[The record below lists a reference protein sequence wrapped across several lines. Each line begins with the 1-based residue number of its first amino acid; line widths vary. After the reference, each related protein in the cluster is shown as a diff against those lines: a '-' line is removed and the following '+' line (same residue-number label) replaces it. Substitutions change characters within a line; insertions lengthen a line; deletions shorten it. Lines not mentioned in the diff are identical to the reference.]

1 MAEGQKDQTWMAGIP
16 LVGQGLNALFQG
28 IQNRKSRKWSEKM
41 YARQRAD
48 ALMDWNLQNE
58 YNSPAAQ
65 MQRLKDANLNPNLVY
80 GNGADAQSSG
90 TVRSS
95 GVPGAQFDAP
105 RFAPEDALGSY
116 YDTKIKQATYDN
128 LRTQNTVATQEAL
141 LKAAQVIQTTASTG
155 KTKADTA
162 SVEFDTMLK
171 NQIKDISVQ
180 AAQAGLDKVLADTR
194 FTLDSNE
201 RAQAQNSSSLRE
213 AAERILR
220 SRAERSKVPLE
231 KAMIEQQIKNL
242 KKDENLKQLD
252 INLKKNGI
260 QPHDNI
266 FLRMLGQLLDKGIS
280 LEGSKDNLQNRG
292 IPKSLRHLNQDSL
305 VKSWE

>member
-1 MAEGQKDQTWMAGIP
+1 MPLPLIP
-16 LVGQGLNALFQG
+16 LIAAGSALLGQGINAASTG
-28 IQNRKSRKWSEKM
+28 AQNRKSRRFAREM
-41 YARQRAD
+41 YGRQRAD
-48 ALMDWNLQNE
+48 ALEDWNLQNE

-65 MQRLKDANLNPNLVY
+65 MARLKAAGLNPNLVY
-80 GNGADAQSSG
+80 GSGADAQSSG

-95 GVPGAQFDAP
+95 GVPGAEFRAPQFH
-105 RFAPEDALGSY
+105 PEDIMSSY
-116 YDTKIKQATYDN
+116 YDAKIKQAQYDN
-128 LRTQNTVATQEAL
+128 LRTQNTVSEQDAL
-141 LKAAQVIQTTASTG
+141 LKAAQVIQTTAATG
-155 KTKADTA
+155 KTRADQA

-171 NQIKDISVQ
+171 NQIKDISVE
-180 AAQAGLDKVLADTR
+180 AARAGLNKTLADTK

-201 RAQAQNSSSLRE
+201 RAQAQNASSLRE

-242 KKDENLKQLD
+242 QKDENLKQLD

-266 FLRMLGQLLDKGIS
+266 FLRMLGQLLDQGFS
-280 LEGSKDNLQNRG
+280 LEGAKDNLQNRG